1 MTELTVEQIAA
12 ALTGQLGDQLSEVRL
27 LMLFKSRA
35 ATRKDPEAEARHE
48 LPKAA

>member
-35 ATRKDPEAEARHE
+35 ATRKDSQAGASQA